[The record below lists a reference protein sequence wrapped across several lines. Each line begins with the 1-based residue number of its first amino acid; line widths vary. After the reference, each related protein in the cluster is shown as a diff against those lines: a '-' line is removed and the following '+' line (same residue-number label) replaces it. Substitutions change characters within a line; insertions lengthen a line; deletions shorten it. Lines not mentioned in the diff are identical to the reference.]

1 MNCEGV
7 DMEGRRIRITAGG
20 VSVTAALNDS
30 RTAGLVW
37 DALPLEAAA
46 NTWGDEIYFRIPIQ
60 ADEDDDASDVVDMGA
75 VAYWP
80 PGQALCL
87 FFGRTPASVGDEIRA
102 ASGVNALGGIEGD
115 AAVLKQVR
123 SDARVVVDRA

>member
-1 MNCEGV
+1 
-7 DMEGRRIRITAGG
+7 MEDRRISIASGD
-20 VSVTAALNDS
+20 VSVTATLNDS

-37 DALPLEAAA
+37 DALPLEAAV
-46 NTWGDEIYFRIPIQ
+46 NTWGDEIYFRISVQ

-102 ASGVNALGGIEGD
+102 ASVVNVLGVIEGD

-123 SDARVVVDRA
+123 SGARVVVHRA